1 MYKSFKYIHNFKELG
16 IVWCL
21 INIIDERQIMTKNNE
36 LINTFY
42 NEQFKVNKLK
52 DVKLM
57 KIFI

>member
-16 IVWCL
+16 IVSCL

-42 NEQFKVNKLK
+42 NVQFKVNKLK